1 MRVQTGGMRVRT
13 DHGARRI
20 TRRSDP
26 VPLATPYGEFQVF
39 GFELPSGRTYL
50 ALAQGDVAD
59 GYGVLVRLH
68 SECVTGDTLGSFRCD
83 CGPQLASSM
92 RRLAA
97 EERGLLLYAVG
108 DEGRGIGIVNK
119 LRAYRLQDL
128 GLDTVEANAQLGLP
142 IDSRDFR
149 EAADILRSLG
159 VRSVRLLTNNPAK
172 VAGIRE
178 AGIRVDEVLP
188 VTTSPNRRSLA
199 YLRTKRERLGHEPFG
214 EEPGETPSSAVDVA
228 ELVGDP
234 HGRRPYVVLKYAQT
248 VDGRTA
254 TSTGDS
260 RWISSA
266 EERVLSHSVRASCD
280 AVAVGIGTVV
290 ADDPQLTVRLVPG
303 PSPMRV
309 VFDSSLSIPDSARLF
324 AGGPTTLLFTTER
337 SEPGRRRA
345 LVERGVRVHVV
356 PEGPAGL
363 DLGAALAE
371 MRVLGITTLLVE
383 GGARIATSLLAAR
396 LVHRVIVSIAPTLL
410 GTGRNAVGDLGIDRI
425 AAGIHIER
433 PVVRIVGG
441 DVVIAGDLGE
451 PPPLRG

>member
-1 MRVQTGGMRVRT
+1 MRART
-13 DHGARRI
+13 DHTARGI

-26 VPLATPYGEFQVF
+26 VPLATSYGKFQVL

-50 ALAQGDVAD
+50 VLARGDVSD
-59 GYGVLVRLH
+59 GHGVLVRLH

-128 GLDTVEANAQLGLP
+128 GLDTVEANARLGLP

-149 EAADILRSLG
+149 EAADVLRMLG

-172 VAGIRE
+172 VSAIRE
-178 AGIRVDEVLP
+178 AGIGVDEVLP

-199 YLRTKRERLGHEPFG
+199 YLRTKRERLGHELFG
-214 EEPGETPSSAVDVA
+214 EEPGETPSSAVDVS
-228 ELVGDP
+228 EIVGDP
-234 HGRRPYVVLKYAQT
+234 DGRRPYVILKYAQT

-260 RWISSA
+260 RWISSS
-266 EERVLSHSVRASCD
+266 EERALSHAVRASCD
-280 AVAVGIGTVV
+280 AVAVGVGTVL
-290 ADDPQLTVRLVPG
+290 ADDPELTVRLVPG
-303 PSPMRV
+303 PSPFRV
-309 VFDSSLSIPDSARLF
+309 VFDSRLSTPDSARLF
-324 AGGPTTLLFTTER
+324 AGGPTTLVFTTER
-337 SEPGRRRA
+337 SEPRRRRA
-345 LVERGVRVHVV
+345 LVERGIGVHVV
-356 PEGPAGL
+356 PEDPAGL

-371 MRVLGITTLLVE
+371 MRALGLATVLVE
-383 GGARIATSLLAAR
+383 GGARIATSMLTAR
-396 LVHRVIVSIAPTLL
+396 LVHRVVVSIAPTLL
-410 GTGRNAVGDLGIDRI
+410 GTGQDAVGDLGIDRI
-425 AAGIHIER
+425 AAAIHIEK

-441 DVVIAGDLGE
+441 DVVMAGDLGH
-451 PPPLRG
+451 PRL